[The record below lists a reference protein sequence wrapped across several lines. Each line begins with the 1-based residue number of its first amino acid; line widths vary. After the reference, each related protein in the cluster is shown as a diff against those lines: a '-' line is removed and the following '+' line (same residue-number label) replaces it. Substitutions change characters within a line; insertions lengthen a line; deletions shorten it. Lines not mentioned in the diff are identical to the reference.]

1 MGVVHRCRDVR
12 VRLWLCLLTQ
22 IVQLEVQPL
31 QLNLHVLTLLR
42 QRVDFLGCLAPLGL
56 LFEHGLEALSH
67 NVVFML
73 EAAHVTLNIHELVL
87 IRLDSDLTEVL
98 QRLQHNVMTLIWSSR
113 LVEKIPQLHGK
124 VVGVLVVLPLISITI
139 S

>member
-1 MGVVHRCRDVR
+1 MHRCGDVR

-22 IVQLEVQPL
+22 IMQLEEQPL
-31 QLNLHVLTLLR
+31 VLNLHILTLLR
-42 QRVDFLGCLAPLGL
+42 QRVDFFGCLAPLGL

-73 EAAHVTLNIHELVL
+73 EAAHVTLNIRELVL
-87 IRLDSDLTEVL
+87 IRLHSDLTKVL
-98 QRLQHNVMTLIWSSR
+98 QRLQHNVMTLFWSAW
-113 LVEKIPQLHGK
+113 LVEKTPQLHGK
-124 VVGVLVVLPLISITI
+124 VVGVLMLLPLASITI